1 MGNVD
6 KLSEHIISIAKEN
19 KLPITNLGL
28 QKVLYFTI
36 HLAKED
42 GILGDIELNELYDDK
57 FEVWFNGPVVRSIYL
72 KYRRFSCENIIGF
85 FQQQKEFEPLNQ
97 IIIDLLKTDVFEL
110 VELSQRFDYW
120 IKNSK
125 YLDGY
130 TSNIKYKF
138 EDI

>member
-1 MGNVD
+1 MD

-19 KLPITNLGL
+19 KLPITNLKL

-36 HLAKED
+36 YLAKED
-42 GILGDIELNELYDDK
+42 EILSDLELKKLYDDK
-57 FEVWFNGPVVRSIYL
+57 FEVWSNGPVVRSIYL
-72 KYRRFSCENIIGF
+72 KYRRFSCENIIAF
-85 FQQQKEFEPLNQ
+85 FQQQKEFKPLNQ

-130 TSNIKYKF
+130 TSNIKYEFK
-138 EDI
+138 DI

>member
-1 MGNVD
+1 MD

-19 KLPITNLGL
+19 KLPITNLKL

-42 GILGDIELNELYDDK
+42 KILGDVELNELYDDK
-57 FEVWFNGPVVRSIYL
+57 FEVWSNGPVVRSIYL

-85 FQQQKEFEPLNQ
+85 FQQQKGFESLNQ

-130 TSNIKYKF
+130 TSNIKYEFK
-138 EDI
+138 DV

>member
-1 MGNVD
+1 MD

-19 KLPITNLGL
+19 KLPITNLKL

-36 HLAKED
+36 YLAKED
-42 GILGDIELNELYDDK
+42 KILNDLELNKLYDDK
-57 FEVWFNGPVVRSIYL
+57 FEVWSNGPVVRSIYL
-72 KYRRFSCENIIGF
+72 KYRRFLCENIMGF
-85 FQQQKEFEPLNQ
+85 FQQQKDFEQLNQ

-130 TSNIKYKF
+130 TSNIKYELK
-138 EDI
+138 DI